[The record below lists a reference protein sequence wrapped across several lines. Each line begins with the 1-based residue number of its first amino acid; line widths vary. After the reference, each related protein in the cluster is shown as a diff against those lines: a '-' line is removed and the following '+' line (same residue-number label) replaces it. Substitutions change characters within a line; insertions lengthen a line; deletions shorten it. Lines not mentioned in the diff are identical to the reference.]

1 MPDSPLVLALI
12 NKLASS
18 EQTLITNI
26 EGPLSRVV
34 VLLVSQLELG
44 KERGFVRKDINSRL
58 AACSIT
64 GALVLSA
71 IGLMG
76 ERRGAEDSSQLSQ
89 DLLSLM
95 LTGIG
100 LDAKTH

>member
-18 EQTLITNI
+18 EQALITNI
-26 EGPLSRVV
+26 ERPLSRVV
-34 VLLVSQLELG
+34 VLLANQLEMG
-44 KERGFVRKDINSRL
+44 KLQGFIRQSVDSRL

-76 ERRGAEDSSQLSQ
+76 ERHGAEGSDELAQN
-89 DLLSLM
+89 LLDMTLA
-95 LTGIG
+95 GIG
-100 LDAKTH
+100 IDE

>member
-1 MPDSPLVLALI
+1 MQSSLNLLLIFCLTHLLVLALI

-18 EQTLITNI
+18 EQALITNI

-34 VLLVSQLELG
+34 VLLANQLEMG
-44 KERGFVRKDINSRL
+44 KLQGFIRQGVDSRL

-76 ERRGAEDSSQLSQ
+76 ERRGA
-89 DLLSLM
+89 
-95 LTGIG
+95 GG
-100 LDAKTH
+100 L

>member
-1 MPDSPLVLALI
+1 MPDSPFGFWLLI

-18 EQTLITNI
+18 EQALITNI

-34 VLLVSQLELG
+34 VLLANQLEMG
-44 KERGFVRKDINSRL
+44 KLQGFIRQSVDSRL

-76 ERRGAEDSSQLSQ
+76 GASRC
-89 DLLSLM
+89 
-95 LTGIG
+95 GG
-100 LDAKTH
+100 L

>member
-1 MPDSPLVLALI
+1 M
-12 NKLASS
+12 
-18 EQTLITNI
+18 
-26 EGPLSRVV
+26 V
-34 VLLVSQLELG
+34 VLLANQLEMG
-44 KERGFVRKDINSRL
+44 KLQGFIRQSIDSRL

-76 ERRGAEDSSQLSQ
+76 ERRGVEGSDELAQKLL
-89 DLLSLM
+89 DLT

-100 LDAKTH
+100 IDG

>member
-1 MPDSPLVLALI
+1 M
-12 NKLASS
+12 
-18 EQTLITNI
+18 
-26 EGPLSRVV
+26 
-34 VLLVSQLELG
+34 
-44 KERGFVRKDINSRL
+44 
-58 AACSIT
+58 
-64 GALVLSA
+64 LSA